1 MRPHCTVA
9 GVEDGSFEAF
19 RRGLAGA
26 EQYTLLCLT
35 VMRGAV
41 VQDVRLRRILV
52 DGLDAT
58 DALLNML
65 SGLEVDAI
73 ILGGVTFGGFNVA
86 DVEQIYR
93 ATDTPLI
100 VFSAER
106 PDMEATLG
114 ALRKHFS
121 DWRERWSRY
130 EALGPLHSLR
140 MGDWPD
146 VFYEAVGCS
155 AELAEK
161 VIRDQ
166 AHTSRTPEALR
177 VANMVAKGLSSV
189 VQGPEVCAG
198 DS

>member
-1 MRPHCTVA
+1 MRPHYTVA

-19 RRGLAGA
+19 RRGLADAG
-26 EQYTLLCLT
+26 QYTLLCLT

-41 VQDVRLRRILV
+41 IQDVQLRRILV

-65 SGLEVDAI
+65 SGLEVNAI

-86 DVEQIYR
+86 DVEQIHR
-93 ATDTPLI
+93 ATDTPII
-100 VFSAER
+100 VFSMEC

-114 ALRKHFS
+114 ALSKHFS
-121 DWRERWSRY
+121 DWCERWRRY

-140 MGDWPD
+140 MGDWPE

-155 AELAEK
+155 TELAEK

-166 AHTSRTPEALR
+166 AYTSRTPEALR

-189 VQGPEVCAG
+189 VQGPGVCAG
-198 DS
+198 GS